1 MKKKTRIIASF
12 SALALS
18 MAMLTGGVLSATSV
32 SLNVSS
38 TVSFEATGLY
48 LKAEG
53 QVKRGTSSS
62 RTNLAETERPEEEQS
77 MGYSYSYLDYSY
89 VEDTDGTPLGSSSF
103 EDMPEWTIGT
113 IVFTESENV
122 VEYAFTFT
130 NYSEYAVSVTI
141 TPNVAST
148 LEEVTTA
155 NVSGAQTL
163 TIQPNASQSFSYTLT
178 LDSVASSVTGAVGFA
193 VQAERYVQQ
202 QLYDVTI
209 ESGIYYW
216 LESSDEIVLS
226 QGETFQYAGK
236 IAVSCYSSFDK
247 PIGWNT
253 INTIR
258 ADYIMGER
266 GSGIVFTAY
275 VNSETIDSLEI
286 SGPVDAV
293 VYAYIILDI
302 QEDSVIETLYQYS
315 E

>member
-77 MGYSYSYLDYSY
+77 MGYSYSYLDHSY

-130 NYSEYAVSVTI
+130 NYSEYPISVTI
-141 TPNVAST
+141 TPNVASA
-148 LEEVTTA
+148 LESVTTA

-163 TIQPNASQSFSYTLT
+163 TIQPNESQSFSYTLT
-178 LDSVASSVTGAVGFA
+178 LDNVASSVTGAVGFT

-202 QLYDVTI
+202 RLYDVTI

-236 IAVSCYSSFDK
+236 IAVSCTYTFNK
-247 PIGWNT
+247 P
-253 INTIR
+253 
-258 ADYIMGER
+258 ADWDTLNSIIVNGSPQDRGETTF
-266 GSGIVFTAY
+266 SVT
-275 VNSETIDSLEI
+275 VNDDIIDSVTLE
-286 SGPVDAV
+286 GGDYAGVR
-293 VYAYIILDI
+293 AYIILDI
-302 QEDSVIETLYQYS
+302 QGDSVIECTPGGWIA
-315 E
+315 

>member
-130 NYSEYAVSVTI
+130 NYSEYAVSVNI

-163 TIQPNASQSFSYTLT
+163 TIQPNASQNFSYTLT
-178 LDSVASSVTGAVGFA
+178 LDNVASSVTGAVGFT

-202 QLYDVTI
+202 QLYDVTVP
-209 ESGIYYW
+209 SWQYYW
-216 LESSDEIVLS
+216 LESSDEIAIS
-226 QGETFQYAGK
+226 QGETFQYSGK
-236 IAVSCYSSFDK
+236 IAVFFGSSYIEPDNWDILNSIIVVNPPQDRGESTYSIK
-247 PIGWNT
+247 
-253 INTIR
+253 
-258 ADYIMGER
+258 
-266 GSGIVFTAY
+266 
-275 VNSETIDSLEI
+275 VNGVTIDSITLEGGDPN
-286 SGPVDAV
+286 SGT
-293 VYAYIILDI
+293 AYIILDI
-302 QEDSVIETLYQYS
+302 QEDSVIECLP
-315 E
+315 